1 MGINE
6 IIMYIM
12 MFFMLIA
19 AVDRI
24 LSQFGGSARFLGKFG
39 KSIEGSGGQF
49 EEGFMAMGALGLAM
63 VGMTALAPVLAH
75 VLGPVIIPVYEMLGA
90 NPSMFAGTLLACDM
104 GGFFLAK
111 ELAGGDVAAWLY
123 SGLILGSMMGPTI
136 VFSIPVALGVLAGIV
151 TIPIGCIAGGL
162 VAMYSGVQING
173 QPVEFTFALILMNMI
188 PVIIIAILVAL
199 GLKFIP
205 EKMINGFQI
214 FAKFLVALITIG
226 LAAAVIKF
234 LLGWELIPGLD
245 PIFMAPGDQPGE
257 VMRAIE
263 VIGSISCVLL
273 GAYPMVLLLTRWFEK
288 PLMRVGNLL
297 KINNMAAGGMVA
309 TLANNIPMFGMMKQM
324 DTRGKVI
331 NCAFSVSAAFA
342 LGDHLGFA
350 AANMNAMIFP
360 MIVGKLVGGVTAIG
374 VAMLLVPKD
383 ENVPAPANNEAE
395 AHS

>member
-75 VLGPVIIPVYEMLGA
+75 VLGPVIIPVYEMFGA

-188 PVIIIAILVAL
+188 PVLIVAVLVAL

-214 FAKFLVALITIG
+214 FAKFLVALITLG
-226 LAAAVIKF
+226 LAAAVVKF

-245 PIFMAPGDQPGE
+245 PIFMAPGDKPGE

-288 PLMRVGNLL
+288 PLMSVGKVLNM
-297 KINNMAAGGMVA
+297 NNIAAAGMVA

-331 NCAFSVSAAFA
+331 NCAFAVSAAFA

-360 MIVGKLVGGVTAIG
+360 MIVGKLIGGVTAIG
-374 VAMLLVPKD
+374 VAMMLVPKED
-383 ENVPAPANNEAE
+383 ATAAKTEAE
-395 AHS
+395 AQS